1 MSFSAWRL
9 IHRIATGTVA
19 ALAVAHVALTAMIYD
34 TWSPDAL
41 WFLLSGLGL
50 LVLAVMNWAH
60 VGLGPCELPTAPAVR
75 WANVVYVVAGL
86 AALAAVPQPHVF
98 VLVAALITQAA
109 ASFSTLRPSPHAHE
123 VEA

>member
-9 IHRIATGTVA
+9 IHRTATGIVG
-19 ALAVAHVALTAMIYD
+19 ALAVAHVAMTAMIYD

-50 LVLAVMNWAH
+50 LVLALMNWAH
-60 VGLGPCELPTAPAVR
+60 VGLEPCDLPTAPAVR
-75 WANVVYVVAGL
+75 WANVAYVVAGF
-86 AALAAVPQPHVF
+86 AALVAVPQPHAF
-98 VLVAALITQAA
+98 VLVAALITQAV
-109 ASFSTLRPSPHAHE
+109 ASFSTLRPARHAHE